1 MLGVGEIVAINFCFL
16 QQMSG
21 QGSAWKSSHYW
32 NSSSD
37 QPSSSKLKISTKW
50 EETIAADCRR
60 CHHVLHL
67 KKTAKQNQLN
77 PYHHP
82 QFPPSANV
90 SCLKVI
96 TVSGNPF
103 LFLETPKLILIC
115 TETWFTNRKVNMAR
129 LFLINLNVI
138 CSKHSMGWTL
148 LYRFKLN
155 EIDDKTLTVMN
166 MT

>member
-1 MLGVGEIVAINFCFL
+1 MLWESLSLPSSSSASQSLGPMLGVGEIVAINFCFL

-67 KKTAKQNQLN
+67 KKTANQNQLN

-103 LFLETPKLILIC
+103 PIPWNSETDFDLHRNLVYKQKSQHGTIISHKLECNLF
-115 TETWFTNRKVNMAR
+115 
-129 LFLINLNVI
+129 
-138 CSKHSMGWTL
+138 
-148 LYRFKLN
+148 
-155 EIDDKTLTVMN
+155 
-166 MT
+166 